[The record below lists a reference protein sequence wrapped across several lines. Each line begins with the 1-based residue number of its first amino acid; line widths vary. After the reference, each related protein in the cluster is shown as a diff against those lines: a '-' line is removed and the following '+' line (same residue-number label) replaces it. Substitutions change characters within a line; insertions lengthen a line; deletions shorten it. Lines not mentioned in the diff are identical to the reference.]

1 MIISER
7 IAMLDDNPRLIMM
20 VNKLKIEISAG
31 RIENDWVET
40 FIFNVDLKLK
50 NNQKLTVSQT
60 AKIEELFYKY

>member
-1 MIISER
+1 
-7 IAMLDDNPRLIMM
+7 MLEDNPRLIMM

-50 NNQKLTVSQT
+50 NNQKLTASQT
-60 AKIEELFYKY
+60 AKIEELFDKY

>member
-1 MIISER
+1 
-7 IAMLDDNPRLIMM
+7 MLEDNPRLIMM

-50 NNQKLTVSQT
+50 NNQKLTASQI
-60 AKIEELFYKY
+60 AKIEELFDQY

>member
-1 MIISER
+1 
-7 IAMLDDNPRLIMM
+7 MLDDNPRLIMM